1 MTSNSTPSFTDRI
14 KQKRQAK
21 EQEIAE
27 NLESELEQLE
37 QIFTNELKTTE
48 KSILARLRSVGTTI
62 EKNINHLARQQ
73 KEMQRIGLF
82 YASPFY
88 LLAVGLIIMMYYFAD
103 TMLATKIYD
112 LKKYHEAVKNIPAP
126 GIEVRQNE
134 TVLQIQVSKKTNKE
148 PRVWYHEESQR
159 WIVEIERK

>member
-1 MTSNSTPSFTDRI
+1 M
-14 KQKRQAK
+14 
-21 EQEIAE
+21 
-27 NLESELEQLE
+27 EQLE

-134 TVLQIQVSKKTNKE
+134 TVFANTSIEEKRTKSHAFGTTKKASGGSS
-148 PRVWYHEESQR
+148 R
-159 WIVEIERK
+159 